1 MNVKEEDTCP
11 ECSGTGFWIGLTLRY
26 TCDACDGTGK
36 RRRDDNI
43 DVEES
48 NDVIDDDDDKD
59 TQPIQLD
66 IFDLHDEYDD

>member
-1 MNVKEEDTCP
+1 M
-11 ECSGTGFWIGLTLRY
+11 RY
-26 TCDACDGTGK
+26 TCNACDGTGK